1 MRGASVALDA
11 RGVSVE
17 IDGRQILADAS
28 IRVFSGEIVALI
40 GPNGAGKSTL
50 LAALT
55 GDQPRTRGTIE
66 IAGRPLDDWKLKELA
81 QQRAVLLQENG
92 VFFPFTVEQVVEMG
106 RAPWQRTPLD
116 HDDEEAVD
124 EAIRLTDIERFRHRQ
139 VPSLSGGERARS
151 AFARVLAQR
160 TGILLLDEPTA
171 ALDLR
176 HQEDVLRLAR
186 QRAHAGDAVIVVLHD
201 LNLAAAYADRIA
213 LLSSGRIVAQ
223 GSPREVLTVERISD
237 VYAQP
242 VEVITHPQTG
252 ATIILPV
259 REELSVSRTNDHSLP
274 RTTARSRIALPRKAS
289 S

>member
-1 MRGASVALDA
+1 MRAALDA

-17 IDGRQILADAS
+17 IDGTQILADAS
-28 IRVFSGEIVALI
+28 ISVQAGEVVALI

-55 GDQPRTRGTIE
+55 GDQACTRGTIE
-66 IAGRPLDDWKLKELA
+66 VAGRPLADWKLKELS

-116 HDDEEAVD
+116 HDDDEAVD
-124 EAIRLTDIERFRHRQ
+124 EAIRLTDIERFRLRQ

-186 QRAHAGDAVIVVLHD
+186 QRAEAGDAVIVVLHD
-201 LNLAAAYADRIA
+201 LNLAAAYADRMA
-213 LLSSGRIVAQ
+213 LLSAGRIVAQ
-223 GSPREVLTVERISD
+223 GTPQDVLTVERISE

-242 VEVITHPQTG
+242 VEVITHPVSG

-259 REELSVSRTNDHSLP
+259 RSMP
-274 RTTARSRIALPRKAS
+274 RAIARSRIALPRKATP
-289 S
+289 

>member
-1 MRGASVALDA
+1 MPGSSVALDA

-17 IDGRQILADAS
+17 IDGKRILRDAS
-28 IRVFSGEIVALI
+28 VSVARGEMVALI

-55 GDQPRTRGTIE
+55 GDQRRTSGTIE
-66 IAGRPLDDWKLKELA
+66 IAGRPLDDWKLKALS

-116 HDDEEAVD
+116 YDDEAAVEEAMH
-124 EAIRLTDIERFRHRQ
+124 LTDITCFRHRQ

-186 QRAHAGDAVIVVLHD
+186 DRAHAGDAVIVVLHD

-213 LLSSGRIVAQ
+213 LLSEGRIVAQ
-223 GSPREVLTVERISD
+223 GSPAEVLTVERISA

-242 VEVITHPQTG
+242 VEVLAHPVSG

-259 REELSVSRTNDHSLP
+259 RTSP
-274 RTTARSRIALPRKAS
+274 RATALSRISLPRKAS
-289 S
+289 E

>member
-1 MRGASVALDA
+1 MPWSGVALDA
-11 RGVSVE
+11 RGVSVD
-17 IDGRQILADAS
+17 IDGKQILSDAS
-28 IRVFSGEIVALI
+28 ISVRAGEVVALI

-55 GDQPRTRGTIE
+55 GDQQRTNGAIE
-66 IAGRPLDDWKLKELA
+66 VAGRPLDDWKLKELS

-116 HDDEEAVD
+116 YDDEAAVEEALH
-124 EAIRLTDIERFRHRQ
+124 LTDIVRFRHRQ

-160 TGILLLDEPTA
+160 TGVLLLDEPTA

-186 QRAHAGDAVIVVLHD
+186 DRAHAGDAVIVVLHD

-213 LLSSGRIVAQ
+213 LLSEGRIVAQ
-223 GSPREVLTVERISD
+223 GTPTEVLTAERISD
-237 VYAQP
+237 IYAQP
-242 VEVITHPQTG
+242 VEVLTHPVSG

-259 REELSVSRTNDHSLP
+259 RTSP
-274 RTTARSRIALPRKAS
+274 RSRIAPPRKAS

>member
-1 MRGASVALDA
+1 MRTALDA

-17 IDGRQILADAS
+17 IDGRAILSDAS
-28 IRVFSGEIVALI
+28 VSVQSGEVVALI

-55 GDQPRTRGTIE
+55 GDLPRTRGTIE
-66 IAGRPLDDWKLKELA
+66 VAGRPLEDWNLTKLA

-116 HDDEEAVD
+116 YDDEEAVD
-124 EAIRLTDIERFRHRQ
+124 EAIRLTDIDRFRHRQ

-223 GSPREVLTVERISD
+223 GTPREVLTVERISD

-242 VEVITHPQTG
+242 VEIIEHPVSG

-259 REELSVSRTNDHSLP
+259 RAAPASGP
-274 RTTARSRIALPRKAS
+274 RAVDDTTPRMTARSRIALPRKAPE
-289 S
+289 